1 VATKEEKKEE
11 EEEEEEG
18 GEEEEEE
25 EKKKEKKEKKEKEK
39 KNRQCVYS
47 VAGAAAPE
55 ISMHMLLGQLSSDIL
70 ASDKVLSLTT
80 YAVCEDITI
89 RLRAG
94 PAHDSPYSG
103 FKLRAGGLFVVDKTV
118 AVEGGTLA
126 DGRRQLFLRLHS
138 ARYVA

>member
-1 VATKEEKKEE
+1 VATKKEKKQKEGEE
-11 EEEEEEG
+11 EGG
-18 GEEEEEE
+18 GEEEEQ
-25 EKKKEKKEKKEKEK
+25 KEMEQKKEKKEKEK

-103 FKLRAGGLFVVDKTV
+103 YKLRAGGLFVVDKTV
-118 AVEGGTLA
+118 AVEGGALA
-126 DGRRQLFLRLHS
+126 DGRRQLFLRLYC